1 MIDFN
6 VISEI
11 VESTLESD
19 IEELCHSVFEE
30 KAEFHPDE
38 DLDETYVIMED
49 TGVSILFDEGGNF
62 ECLFFHFE
70 GDSDTKSCQLEVI
83 SLNQSSSPHEVK
95 EALLEAKYNFIKE
108 VLISAGEFLK
118 VKNALVFEKNK
129 IYFNAEFNEANQLS
143 LLSVMSEISFPK

>member
-19 IEELCHSVFEE
+19 IEELCHSVFKEE
-30 KAEFHPDE
+30 PEFHPDD

-49 TGVSILFDEGGNF
+49 TGVSILYDEDGNF

-70 GDSDTKSCQLEVI
+70 GDSDTKSCQLEVVH
-83 SLNQSSSPHEVK
+83 LNQLSSPHDVK
-95 EALLEAKYNFIKE
+95 EALLGAKYNFIKE
-108 VLISAGEFLK
+108 IMMSAGEYLK

-129 IYFNAEFNEANQLS
+129 IYFNAEFNEDNRLS
-143 LLSVMSEISFPK
+143 LLSVMSEISFPE

>member
-11 VESTLESD
+11 VESSLESD

-30 KAEFHPDE
+30 KPEFHPDE

-62 ECLFFHFE
+62 ECLFFHFDFSYFTF
-70 GDSDTKSCQLEVI
+70 GTCIAI
-83 SLNQSSSPHEVK
+83 SH
-95 EALLEAKYNFIKE
+95 
-108 VLISAGEFLK
+108 
-118 VKNALVFEKNK
+118 VFNLQRNDRGNWKT
-129 IYFNAEFNEANQLS
+129 
-143 LLSVMSEISFPK
+143 